1 MGMCLS
7 SCVCVSLCLCLCSVC
22 HLCEYVWVF
31 TCVPG
36 PFFPVCVCECM
47 YTCFALIMYM
57 GDGGMCVC
65 VCVCTHPFKRVCPF
79 HYGREGKNDE
89 EVETNEQRIRAAA
102 L

>member
-1 MGMCLS
+1 MYGCSHVCLGLFFLF
-7 SCVCVSLCLCLCSVC
+7 VSASVC
-22 HLCEYVWVF
+22 
-31 TCVPG
+31 TRA
-36 PFFPVCVCECM
+36 
-47 YTCFALIMYM
+47 FALIMYM

-89 EVETNEQRIRAAA
+89 EVETNEQRIRAPA